1 MILPS
6 VIVSWKQV
14 MWIVIYQTA
23 DSQCTTKTNVNA
35 KQNMKRSVDKSQKR
49 QQKRTW
55 KVCAVSAQKI
65 SEPWSHW
72 KILTENKKIL
82 LYIKT
87 KKNGNNYKTKM
98 KSLSEK
104 QMKSCGKI
112 NEKILW
118 NLKERKFSNWK
129 RGKNGVKNFWSEVV
143 KEGSDRSDDG
153 GGSTQSVAVIYRFF
167 PT

>member
-1 MILPS
+1 
-6 VIVSWKQV
+6 
-14 MWIVIYQTA
+14 
-23 DSQCTTKTNVNA
+23 
-35 KQNMKRSVDKSQKR
+35 
-49 QQKRTW
+49 
-55 KVCAVSAQKI
+55 
-65 SEPWSHW
+65 
-72 KILTENKKIL
+72 
-82 LYIKT
+82 
-87 KKNGNNYKTKM
+87 M

-118 NLKERKFSNWK
+118 NLKERKKIFQLEK
-129 RGKNGVKNFWSEVV
+129 RKNGVKKFWSEVV